1 MLTKILCLVLSSL
14 ALTTAAPPS
23 ATTCQ
28 SVLAAAGADE
38 KFSGLVAHAIHSMTV
53 DDLRAFEP
61 TVTENNRVP
70 TINMD
75 LSSPQAIVPYAQK
88 RIATDVSKKF
98 LTTGMETLDVV
109 LSHMNQENW
118 DINGFNA
125 LEKVV
130 HAFHM
135 REEWARVLVE
145 YQRIKAQPPS
155 EEFCRCATDVD
166 NNGIMKMMRFNAMA
180 IREPDLVYGSPTFSQ
195 RNANAPSARNVY
207 GNLYS
212 YRFRSVDPKS
222 SLQDLVLQDRAGSMP
237 TLKNKDSWQIWR
249 GQPIPVQDDEGKS
262 VRSSEHYQPALYL
275 YCALN
280 ETS

>member
-1 MLTKILCLVLSSL
+1 MLNEYKYNEFSIRPISVSTVSCAAHNRFCNFQLKQNMLTKILCLVLSTL

-28 SVLAAAGADE
+28 SVLASAGADE
-38 KFSGLVAHAIHSMTV
+38 KFPGLVAHAIHSMTV

-75 LSSPQAIVPYAQK
+75 LSSTQAIVPFAQN
-88 RIATDVSKKF
+88 RMTTDVSEKF

-109 LSHMNQENW
+109 LSRMNQENW

-166 NNGIMKMMRFNAMA
+166 NNGVMKMMRFNAMA
-180 IREPDLVYGSPTFSQ
+180 IREPDLVYGSPKFSQ
-195 RNANAPSARNVY
+195 RNANAPVAKNVY

-212 YRFRSVDPKS
+212 YRFRS
-222 SLQDLVLQDRAGSMP
+222 M
-237 TLKNKDSWQIWR
+237 
-249 GQPIPVQDDEGKS
+249 
-262 VRSSEHYQPALYL
+262 
-275 YCALN
+275 
-280 ETS
+280 